1 MDWQYSQE
9 DQLFREEVR
18 TWLAENKP
26 REIPPTENSDIRQ
39 FELAWQRKQFDGG
52 WAGISW
58 PAEYGGR
65 GFSLVRQMI
74 WFEEYAQADAPSL
87 GCLVVAINHG
97 GPTLMVRGSG
107 DQKAFHLPRILKGEA
122 VWCQGFS
129 EPNAGSDLAGLK
141 TRGEVDGDYIV
152 VSGQKIWTTFGDIA
166 DYQELLVRTDP
177 KAPKHKG
184 ISWVICD
191 MHLPGIEVRPIRTMS
206 GHQHFSQVFYNEVRI
221 PVSNVVGDL
230 NRGWEVAMSTLGFE
244 RGTGYIAHGVKLARS
259 VESLIELARSV
270 RGPDGRRPAIKDDEL
285 HCRLATARAEVAALR
300 SMCYAAISRNERSEA
315 PGPEGSIIAL
325 YFGELIQRIHR
336 LALDILGP
344 LAMTRDGDYGIW
356 TNGYLENFRSS
367 IAGGTSEI
375 RRNIIGERVLGL
387 PR

>member
-9 DQLFREEVR
+9 DQLFRDEVR

-26 REIPPTENSDIRQ
+26 REIAPTENGDIRQ

-74 WFEEYAQADAPSL
+74 WFEEYAQADAPGL

-97 GPTLMVRGSG
+97 GPTLIVRGSG

-141 TRGEVDGDYIV
+141 TRGEVDGEYIV
-152 VSGQKIWTTFGDIA
+152 VTGQKIWTTFGDIA

-184 ISWVICD
+184 LTWVICD
-191 MHLPGIEVRPIRTMS
+191 MHLPGIEARPIRTMS
-206 GHQHFSQVFYNEVRI
+206 GHQHFS
-221 PVSNVVGDL
+221 
-230 NRGWEVAMSTLGFE
+230 AMSTLGFE

-259 VESLIELARSV
+259 VESLIELARTV
-270 RGPDGRRPAIKDDEL
+270 RGPDGKRPAIKDDEL

-336 LALDILGP
+336 LAMDILGP
-344 LAMTRDGDYGIW
+344 LAMTRDGAYGIW